1 MPVDPFTAA
10 AAGMSVLS
18 SGVKMYQGIRQQ
30 SKGRKLEESLER
42 PTYQIP
48 GYIQQNLDEA
58 EKMANV
64 GIPEAQRNAYLDQ
77 LSRQGTSSL
86 QNFRG
91 RKAGLMGA
99 EIVGQQS
106 LDAQRELRIADIQK
120 RLENQRLAMA
130 ARSIMAN
137 YQDKA
142 FQLNELNPYQND
154 MNYARSLQG
163 AGMQNQMTA
172 LSDLTGAASTFASG
186 YLQSGGG
193 IGSGTKSGTN
203 P

>member
-1 MPVDPFTAA
+1 MILGTIAKTITGF
-10 AAGMSVLS
+10 SQ
-18 SGVKMYQGIRQQ
+18 KK
-30 SKGRKLEESLER
+30 KGKELEESLDR

-58 EKMANV
+58 EKMADV

-77 LSRQGTSSL
+77 LSRQETSGL

-120 RLENQRLAMA
+120 RLENQRLAMS
-130 ARSIMAN
+130 ARSIMAD
-137 YQDKA
+137 YQDQK
-142 FQLNELNPYQND
+142 FKLNELDPYADNL
-154 MNYARSLQG
+154 NYARSLQQ
-163 AGMQNQMTA
+163 AGMQNIVGGFADFDKNITDAGSKVASA
-172 LSDLTGAASTFASG
+172 LLTGG
-186 YLQSGGG
+186 VPMG
-193 IGSGTKSGTN
+193 
-203 P
+203 

>member
-1 MPVDPFTAA
+1 MAIATGTALA
-10 AAGMSVLS
+10 IAGGATLAS
-18 SGVKMYQGIRQQ
+18 SAGKYIQGAKQKRD
-30 SKGRKLEESLER
+30 GRKLEESLDR

-58 EKMANV
+58 EKMADV

-77 LSRQGTSSL
+77 LARQETSGL

-120 RLENQRLAMA
+120 RLENQRLAMS
-130 ARSIMAN
+130 ARSIMAD
-137 YQDKA
+137 YKDKQ
-142 FQLNELNPYQND
+142 FQLNELDPYAQD

-172 LSDLTGAASTFASG
+172 FSDLTRAASTFA
-186 YLQSGGG
+186 GGLA
-193 IGSGTKSGTN
+193 GSTT
-203 P
+203 PTP